1 MNLKKMFPVFAIALG
16 LVLAMATSGFKEE
29 PMKQNNLVMHTFE
42 YTAPGG
48 SYSQANVQ
56 DETNWVYTASTAR
69 CNDQKE
75 KACRIFVTDDD
86 VTQSGSSYVL
96 NSGFGITG
104 SSGTNSYVVSTD
116 AGSGTNF
123 VSNKAGL

>member
-1 MNLKKMFPVFAIALG
+1 MFPVFAIAIG
-16 LVLAMATSGFKEE
+16 LVLAVATSGFKEE
-29 PMKQNNLVMHTFE
+29 PMKENNLVMHTFE

-56 DETNWVYTASTAR
+56 DETHWVFTSSSAR
-69 CNDQKE
+69 CNDQNV

-86 VTQSGSSYVL
+86 VTPSGSGYVL
-96 NSGFGITG
+96 NSGFGITA
-104 SSGTNSYVVSTD
+104 SSGSNSYVLSTD